1 MPLFNEMT
9 ISVWEPLMYSLGRG
23 KSQWSFPQNKFP
35 YFAFQFDNPDS
46 HSIEYRGC
54 EVSPLSGP
62 PSGDIFKVNWAE
74 HAKLM
79 LQLCTNIVFVSFQ
92 ASTPVVGG
100 MFSLI
105 NDKRLMKGLP
115 VLGFLNPRLYKL
127 KGQALFDVS
136 ECSAP
141 PTSILP
147 STCSC
152 IKLTFLFTFDIGSS
166 ACVI

>member
-1 MPLFNEMT
+1 MRWQFQSENHWCTVLVGGNLNDHFLKISSHTSLFNLT
-9 ISVWEPLMYSLGRG
+9 ILT
-23 KSQWSFPQNKFP
+23 
-35 YFAFQFDNPDS
+35 
-46 HSIEYRGC
+46 IEYRGC

-74 HAKLM
+74 HAMLM